1 MGLVQVNPYT
11 TLANFDKGAIH
22 EKNRVYLTII
32 SCFALGASL
41 AHADSREPSGKMH
54 EHGDQMPGQMHGDMK
69 EKMFKEMDTNGDGAI
84 SEAEFNAFHAKR
96 FKEMDANG
104 DGKISHDEMEAGHK
118 KMMEKGKGKR
128 FDEADTN
135 HDGALTRE
143 EAKKMPM
150 LSKHFDEVDTNKD
163 GKVTREEM
171 DAAMEKRRHDHDAK
185 EHSHDDMKQGGY

>member
-1 MGLVQVNPYT
+1 MKK
-11 TLANFDKGAIH
+11 D
-22 EKNRVYLTII
+22 RVYPTIISYFAI

-41 AHADSREPSGKMH
+41 AHADSKENSGKMH
-54 EHGDQMPGQMHGDMK
+54 EQMHGDQMPGQMHGDMK

-104 DGKISHDEMEAGHK
+104 DGKITFEEMEAGHK
-118 KMMEKGKGKR
+118 KMMEKAKGKR

-143 EAKKMPM
+143 EAEKMPM
-150 LSKHFDEVDTNKD
+150 LSKHFDEVDANKD

-171 DAAMEKRRHDHDAK
+171 DAAMEKWRHDRAAK
-185 EHSHDDMKQGGY
+185 KHSHGNEK